1 MEGVIIKVS
10 SKASELLDLLIERK
24 NVYEELYNTD
34 VNFKNGI
41 DMLFSRLD
49 LMSIGSKKYPYDDI
63 DYSVGRYYVYLREVC
78 SKTYYG
84 NDFWYIN
91 HVDDILKIKYEI
103 SEDLKYFRIDNG
115 SSISVY
121 NVKSKTLKK

>member
-1 MEGVIIKVS
+1 MS

-49 LMSIGSKKYPYDDI
+49 LMSLGSSKYPYDDI

>member
-1 MEGVIIKVS
+1 MS

-49 LMSIGSKKYPYDDI
+49 LMSIGSKKYPYDVI